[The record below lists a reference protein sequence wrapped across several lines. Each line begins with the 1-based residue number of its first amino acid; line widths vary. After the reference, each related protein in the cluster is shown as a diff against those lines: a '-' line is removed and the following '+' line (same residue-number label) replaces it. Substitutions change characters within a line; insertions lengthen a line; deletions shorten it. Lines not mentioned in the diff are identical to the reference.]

1 MKTYNPKDWYSF
13 FRLDRADTLKK
24 LYKLIIGIALYS
36 WLIAYLELEY
46 FRLAKNSFVS
56 NITIMHTLLSFAISM
71 LLVFR
76 TNTAYDRWWEGRKLW
91 GTLVNTSRNLAIKM
105 NAILDPHDY
114 TNRKFFKKIIPMYAS
129 VLAHHLDSERT
140 RLALDE
146 SEHPELAHLDNN
158 KHVPNQVA
166 AVLLTRVN
174 RLYLDGMIKGDQL
187 IIINHEL
194 ETFTNVCGACER
206 IKNTPIPYSYSTFL
220 KRFIF
225 IYVMTLPFSLV
236 FSLGYL
242 VIPVVSLIFYVL
254 ATLELI
260 AEEIEEPFGGDA
272 NDLPTQKIA
281 DNIRKHIAEVL

>member
-1 MKTYNPKDWYSF
+1 MKTYNPKDWYSL
-13 FRLDRADTLKK
+13 FRIDRADTLKK
-24 LYKLIIGIALYS
+24 LYKLILVIALYS
-36 WLIAYLELEY
+36 GLVAYLELEY
-46 FRLAKNSFVS
+46 FQLAKNSFVS

-105 NAILDPHDY
+105 NAMLDPQDQ

-129 VLAHHLDSERT
+129 VLSHHLNSEQT

-146 SEHPELAHLDNN
+146 SDHPELSHVDNN

-166 AVLLTRVN
+166 AILLARVN
-174 RLYLDGMIKGDQL
+174 RLYLDGILKGDQL

-242 VIPVVSLIFYVL
+242 VIPVVSMIFYVL

-260 AEEIEEPFGGDA
+260 AEEIEDPFGGDA
-272 NDLPTQKIA
+272 NDLPTQKMA
-281 DNIRKHIAEVL
+281 DNIRKHVSELL